1 MKNNLKPMVGDLIKY
16 KDPKYNGLGYID
28 YISSGERTFKVT
40 WLYTDSP
47 PDDTG
52 EWRDFWQVQELTK
65 EYQEACGNFEYTISL
80 IQ

>member
-1 MKNNLKPMVGDLIKY
+1 MKNNLKPMVGDLILY
-16 KDPKYNGLGYID
+16 KDPNYNGLGYVV
-28 YISSGERTFKVT
+28 SAGERTFKVA

-65 EYQEACGNFEYTISL
+65 EYQEKHSNIEQLISL